1 MESALFSGLQGL
13 FLGVANLGLGQ
24 VIMILVGSAL
34 LYLGIKKGYEPLL
47 LVPIGFGAILVNI
60 PLADMMGEEGFL
72 RFFYDAGVLTEVF
85 PLLIFIGIGAMTD
98 FQPLL
103 ENPKIILLGA
113 AGQFGIFLTLLLAL
127 ALGFDKLD
135 AVAVAIIGACDGP
148 TAIYVSSK
156 FAPHLLGAMIDFG
169 PVLAN
174 PIVLLFGAAGQF
186 GIFLTLFLA
195 LWLGFLRQEAVSIA
209 VIGACDGPTAIFVT
223 SRYAPA
229 LLPAVSIA
237 AYSYMSLVPLIQPPI
252 MRLLTTDRERK
263 IVMGVVKQPVS
274 KTTKILFPI
283 VVTIFASILA
293 PKGAPLIGTVMLG
306 NLMKESGVVDRL
318 KSASENEIANI
329 VTLLLGLCIGAT
341 MEADKFL
348 RAQTLLILGLGFVA
362 ISLDTAVGVL
372 FGKLMCFLT
381 GGKINPLIGAAG
393 ISAFPMSARV
403 VQAEGQKYNKK
414 NYLLMHAMSANAGGQ
429 IGSVIAAAVMLS
441 VLQGMG
447 IIGG

>member
-1 MESALFSGLQGL
+1 MESALVSGVHGL
-13 FLGVANLGLGQ
+13 FLGVLNLGLGH
-24 VIMILVGSAL
+24 VVMILVGSLL
-34 LYLGIKKGYEPLL
+34 LYLGIVKGYEPLL

-60 PLADMMGEEGFL
+60 PLSEMMAEGGFI
-72 RFFYDAGVLTEVF
+72 RFFYDAGVRTEIF
-85 PLLIFIGIGAMTD
+85 PLLIFLGIGAMTD

-127 ALGFDKLD
+127 AVGFDKLD
-135 AVAVAIIGACDGP
+135 AVAVSIIGACDGP

-156 FAPHLLGAMIDFG
+156 FAPHMLGA
-169 PVLAN
+169 
-174 PIVLLFGAAGQF
+174 
-186 GIFLTLFLA
+186 
-195 LWLGFLRQEAVSIA
+195 VS
-209 VIGACDGPTAIFVT
+209 V
-223 SRYAPA
+223 
-229 LLPAVSIA
+229 A

-252 MRLLTTDRERK
+252 MRALTTERERM
-263 IVMGVVKQPVS
+263 IVMGAVRQPIS
-274 KTTKILFPI
+274 QTTKIMFPI

-293 PKGAPLIGTVMLG
+293 PKGAPLIGTVMFG
-306 NLMKESGVVDRL
+306 NLMKECGVVDRL
-318 KSASENEIANI
+318 KRAAENEIANI

-348 RAQTLLILGLGFVA
+348 QPQTLIILALGFIA

-372 FGKLMCFLT
+372 FGKLMCLLT

-403 VQAEGQKYNKK
+403 VQAQGQKYNRK
-414 NYLLMHAMSANAGGQ
+414 NHLLMHAMSANAGGQ

-447 IIGG
+447 IVGK